1 MTYSASTLYALK
13 NRLFGKIFLCYF
25 VKVDSV
31 KLSVRSAKK
40 FVYIFPLNGNHG
52 VDMENGDQVSKR
64 GRLCPED
71 SRGGGVV
78 TPRILGWGWD
88 KKNPKKTLYTPH
100 FVRSRKMRNFDSAIC
115 SAK

>member
-1 MTYSASTLYALK
+1 MTYSASTLYKLK
-13 NRLFGKIFLCYF
+13 NRLFGKIYLCYF

-64 GRLCPED
+64 GR
-71 SRGGGVV
+71 
-78 TPRILGWGWD
+78 
-88 KKNPKKTLYTPH
+88 
-100 FVRSRKMRNFDSAIC
+100 
-115 SAK
+115 